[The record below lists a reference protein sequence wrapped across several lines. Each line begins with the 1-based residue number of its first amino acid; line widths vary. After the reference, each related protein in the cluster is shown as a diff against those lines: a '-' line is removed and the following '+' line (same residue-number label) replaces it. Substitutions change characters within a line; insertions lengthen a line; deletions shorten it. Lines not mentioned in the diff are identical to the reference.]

1 MWKQLTALGRSGTVW
16 PDWEIFGKSWWHIFF
31 QKVAQIY
38 DNFLGY
44 SGNHNTLVKT
54 TVAPFGPTF
63 WKTWATFYFNVWS
76 HWVTLLWNRLSGC
89 GTDLQFFGLAFGQ
102 KKSFSLSFSPLS
114 FGCLLFAVIK
124 LGLIFFTVFSP
135 CHQCGQCYIKVSTI
149 LEYNSYCAVG
159 IIAMPPW
166 KPECTV
172 SQRDSIPLSSRCE
185 TAAPTTAPTFVSRA
199 TSYFTPTFWR
209 LSNQSAQWLVWGS
222 VKCLQVSFHFKFTK
236 VFKNAFIWGR
246 KSWTVCRKKIFSH
259 FI

>member
-38 DNFLGY
+38 DNLLGY

-102 KKSFSLSFSPLS
+102 KSLSHYPSLLSPSVVFYLRS
-114 FGCLLFAVIK
+114 LNSVWFFLPFFRLATNVANVI
-124 LGLIFFTVFSP
+124 L
-135 CHQCGQCYIKVSTI
+135 
-149 LEYNSYCAVG
+149 
-159 IIAMPPW
+159 
-166 KPECTV
+166 
-172 SQRDSIPLSSRCE
+172 
-185 TAAPTTAPTFVSRA
+185 
-199 TSYFTPTFWR
+199 
-209 LSNQSAQWLVWGS
+209 
-222 VKCLQVSFHFKFTK
+222 
-236 VFKNAFIWGR
+236 
-246 KSWTVCRKKIFSH
+246 KSLRS
-259 FI
+259 